1 LLAANRDK
9 VQRELQEELDI
20 HYEDLP
26 LKVDYI
32 TDGQILIINKAIY
45 RENNYTTR
53 ELGQIFNELSQNVVI
68 LAIPKDDLI
77 TH

>member
-1 LLAANRDK
+1 LAINRAK
-9 VQRELQEELDI
+9 VQRELQEELEI
-20 HYEDLP
+20 RYVDLP

-32 TDGQILIINKAIY
+32 TDGQFLFINKAIY
-45 RENNYTTR
+45 RENDYTTR

>member
-1 LLAANRDK
+1 MLAINKDK
-9 VQRELQEELDI
+9 IQKELQEELDI
-20 HYEDLP
+20 YYEVLP
-26 LKVDYI
+26 LEVDYI
-32 TDGQILIINKAIY
+32 TDGQFLFINKAIY
-45 RENNYTTR
+45 RENDYTTR

>member
-1 LLAANRDK
+1 
-9 VQRELQEELDI
+9 
-20 HYEDLP
+20 
-26 LKVDYI
+26 VDYI
-32 TDGQILIINKAIY
+32 TDGQFLFINKAIY
-45 RENNYTTR
+45 RENDYTTR

>member
-1 LLAANRDK
+1 MAINRAK
-9 VQRELQEELDI
+9 VQRELQEELEI
-20 HYEDLP
+20 RYVDLP

-32 TDGQILIINKAIY
+32 TDGQFLFINKAIY

>member
-1 LLAANRDK
+1 MAINRAK
-9 VQRELQEELDI
+9 VQRELQEELEI
-20 HYEDLP
+20 RYVDLP

-32 TDGQILIINKAIY
+32 TDGQFLFINKAIY
-45 RENNYTTR
+45 RENDYTTR